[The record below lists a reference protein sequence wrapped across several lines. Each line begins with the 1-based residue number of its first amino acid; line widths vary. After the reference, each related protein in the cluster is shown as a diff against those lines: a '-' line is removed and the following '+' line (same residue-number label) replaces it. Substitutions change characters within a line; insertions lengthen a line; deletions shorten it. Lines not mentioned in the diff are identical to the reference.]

1 MSFSSEQQ
9 VTKNLLPNSV
19 VYFYDVVVIENRI
32 DSLAS
37 SLFDWD
43 NNTMQEFSSISFL
56 VNRWWTKRAKV
67 WILSAKPVNKWGKN
81 VQLVRVS
88 FVPK

>member
-1 MSFSSEQQ
+1 MFLDFKKWVKSIQTAGYNGART
-9 VTKNLLPNSV
+9 V
-19 VYFYDVVVIENRI
+19 

-43 NNTMQEFSSISFL
+43 KNTIQEISSISFL